1 MQHVRL
7 MPPTLL
13 RRYSIGPRKRVTAS
27 PYVQDG
33 CLFQWKKSRIVGA
46 ATRSPLSRLHGEI
59 AGVAN
64 HPPRFFFPI
73 PLLVARLRR
82 SCDKGIEASACY
94 LLPNNTFLFPAYLL
108 FLRQNFRKLLYIFF
122 LFFDLDS
129 CTFFSSRLCNI

>member
-13 RRYSIGPRKRVTAS
+13 RRYSIGGGPRKRVTAS

-33 CLFQWKKSRIVGA
+33 CLFQWKKSRIVEA
-46 ATRSPLSRLHGEI
+46 ATRSPLSRAHGEI

-73 PLLVARLRR
+73 PPLLLLACASVAI
-82 SCDKGIEASACY
+82 KASKRQPVTYCQT
-94 LLPNNTFLFPAYLL
+94 TFLLAATYLFLSLISLL
-108 FLRQNFRKLLYIFF
+108 FLDRILENYYVYFF
-122 LFFDLDS
+122 L
-129 CTFFSSRLCNI
+129 I

>member
-13 RRYSIGPRKRVTAS
+13 RRYSIGGGPRKRVTAS

-33 CLFQWKKSRIVGA
+33 CLFQWKKSRIVEA
-46 ATRSPLSRLHGEI
+46 ATRSPLSRAHGEI

-64 HPPRFFFPI
+64 HPPRFFFPV
-73 PLLVARLRR
+73 PPPVARLRL

-94 LLPNNTFLFPAYLL
+94 LLPNNVFVRRDVVLFLSLISLL
-108 FLRQNFRKLLYIFF
+108 FLDRILENYYVYFF
-122 LFFDLDS
+122 L
-129 CTFFSSRLCNI
+129 I